1 MKRQSEELFFKYNTI
16 PTKYNKSAINVK
28 LPSDY
33 SPIAGDVIEIF
44 ISEDQNFGFISYYAN
59 LLVYKPVNS
68 GILYDFT
75 AISGKLPIL
84 GDTFVQID
92 MASLSIIDGVKFV
105 TLSVPSE
112 KEVFLDPSSNY
123 LVCLIVHRS
132 KTSIELYEV

>member
-1 MKRQSEELFFKYNTI
+1 MKRQSEELFFKDNTI
-16 PTKYNKSAINVK
+16 PSKTDKSAINVK

-33 SPIAGDVIEIF
+33 SPIAGDTIEIF
-44 ISEDQNFGFISYYAN
+44 ISEDQNFGYISYYAN
-59 LLVYKPVNS
+59 LLVYKPINS
-68 GILYDFT
+68 GILYDIT

-92 MASLSIIDGVKFV
+92 MAYLSIIDGVKFV

-123 LVCLIVHRS
+123 IVSLIVHRS
-132 KTSIELYEV
+132 KTSIELYDV